1 MRHVPTAAIVL
12 LLLSLPACTE
22 PETEVDST
30 TVVQSEPVIPQ
41 ETTPPEAAV
50 TQETFVEKA
59 ATDGMLEVRLG
70 EMAQQKA
77 QSADVKSFGQMMVT
91 DHTAANEKLKT
102 IAQNLNVTVPS
113 DLTPEQQEK
122 ADRLNGLSGA
132 EFDREYMKLMVEDHQ
147 KAVELFEQASEGN
160 LPNELKQFATDT
172 LPTLE
177 MHLERAQEIE
187 SNLTTS

>member
-1 MRHVPTAAIVL
+1 MRNVLTAATVL

-30 TVVQSEPVIPQ
+30 TVVQSETVVPQ

-50 TQETFVEKA
+50 TQQRFVEKA
-59 ATDGMLEVRLG
+59 ATTDIEEIRLG

-91 DHTAANEKLKT
+91 DHTASSEKLKT

-113 DLTPEQQEK
+113 DLTPKQQEK
-122 ADRLNGLSGA
+122 VDKLNGLSGA
-132 EFDREYMKLMVEDHQ
+132 EFDREYMKLMVEGHQ
-147 KAVELFEQASEGN
+147 KAVELYEQASEGN
-160 LPNELKQFATDT
+160 LPDELKQFATDT

-177 MHLERAQEIE
+177 MHLERAREIE
-187 SNLTTS
+187 SKLTAS